1 MNKLLLAI
9 FLPILLLCLF
19 CSCGSP
25 RFLLK
30 ETARFDTLNI
40 QLDVKLV
47 QQFEY
52 RLLLEQK
59 LKKLIDVYNTEQ
71 HPFKLTFNE
80 NKQQANC
87 TVQFLKSKFVSRK
100 QSNVAAGVTATGVA
114 TATYLIA
121 SNFFIPVGWVYIPN
135 AKTTI
140 TPILSS
146 DISDV
151 VDFPK
156 VTLASTGMYRKQEK
170 QQELQSTKVVRYI
183 LAIVQ
188 NLEKEYTTNISK

>member
-1 MNKLLLAI
+1 MNKLFFKLFLSII
-9 FLPILLLCLF
+9 FALVF

-40 QLDVKLV
+40 QMDVKLV

-59 LKKLIDVYNTEQ
+59 LKKLIEVYNKEQ
-71 HPFKLTFNE
+71 HPFKLSFNE
-80 NKQQANC
+80 RAPQANC
-87 TVQFLKSKFVSRK
+87 TVQFLNSKFVSLK
-100 QSNVAAGVTATGVA
+100 QSNVAAAVTAAGVG
-114 TATYLIA
+114 TAAYLIA
-121 SNFFIPVGWVYIPN
+121 SNFFIPAGWVYIPN

-140 TPILSS
+140 TPILSR

-151 VDFPK
+151 VNFPK
-156 VTLASTGMYRKQEK
+156 VTLATTGMYRKQEK

-188 NLEKEYTTNISK
+188 NLEKEYVANTSK

>member
-1 MNKLLLAI
+1 MKKI
-9 FLPILLLCLF
+9 LPILFFSFFVAEIF

-59 LKKLIDVYNTEQ
+59 LKKLIEVYNTEQ
-71 HPFKLTFNE
+71 HPFKLSFNE
-80 NKQQANC
+80 NKPQANC
-87 TVQFLKSKFVSRK
+87 TVQFLKSKFVSSK
-100 QSNVAAGVTATGVA
+100 QSNVAAVVTAAGVG
-114 TATYLIA
+114 TAAYLIA

-146 DISDV
+146 TISNV

-156 VTLASTGMYRKQEK
+156 VTLATTGMYRKQEK

-188 NLEKEYTTNISK
+188 NLEKEYTTNTSK

>member
-1 MNKLLLAI
+1 MKKL
-9 FLPILLLCLF
+9 FLSLFSPILLLVLF

-59 LKKLIDVYNTEQ
+59 LKKLIEVYNTEQ

-100 QSNVAAGVTATGVA
+100 QSNVAAAVTAAGVG
-114 TATYLIA
+114 TAAYLIA
-121 SNFFIPVGWVYIPN
+121 SNFFIPIGWVYIPN

-140 TPILSS
+140 TPVLSNN
-146 DISDV
+146 ISDV
-151 VDFPK
+151 VNFPK
-156 VTLASTGMYRKQEK
+156 VTLASTGMYRRQEK
-170 QQELQSTKVVRYI
+170 QQELQSTKVIRYI

-188 NLEKEYTTNISK
+188 NLEKEYKTNTSK